1 MYHPVSLNPDS
12 KYETNEIDILSIY
25 QFKDSNPKNNTL
37 FTEKKKKQEINSN
50 TPSFIKIA
58 FLML

>member
-37 FTEKKKKQEINSN
+37 FTGKKTKKL
-50 TPSFIKIA
+50 IA
-58 FLML
+58 THPR

>member
-37 FTEKKKKQEINSN
+37 FTEKKKKNR
-50 TPSFIKIA
+50 KLIA
-58 FLML
+58 THHPLLKSLF